1 MRFLTCCLVSS
12 AVLLPAAAQA
22 VKLKPL
28 IDTRLRYEHV
38 DQTGIANE
46 AEAITARA
54 RLGIEASEGPL
65 SFLIEAESTFAI
77 SEKYSSGVNRKTLLP
92 AARGYPVIADPENVE
107 LNRIQL
113 QYKGIPG
120 TVVTAGRQRINL
132 DDQRFVGAVGWR
144 SNEQTFDAARI
155 EWSGIKNFKFDVTYA
170 WSDRTI
176 WGIDGGKR
184 GFVGRPQAMNGDNI
198 FANASYKTPV
208 GLLTVFF
215 YRVDVDETPV
225 ALQRMSSN
233 TYGAR
238 FSGTRPLSKTVKWTY
253 TLSYARQQDNGTNPL
268 DYAADYILA
277 EGAVDIAAL
286 KLSAGLEQLGGD
298 RTVTSKA
305 TGAAFA
311 GGFALQT
318 PFATLHKFQGWADK
332 FLTTPAA
339 GITDY
344 YGSAAYGWKKV
355 GPFDTIG
362 VTAAYH
368 KYNSDVGSIH
378 YGDEINLQL
387 QAKLKR
393 YTFTA
398 KYADYQRKG
407 IASFGGDA
415 DTKKLWLQVEWLF

>member
-1 MRFLTCCLVSS
+1 MRFLTCCLMS
-12 AVLLPAAAQA
+12 ATALIPAAAQA

-28 IDTRLRYEHV
+28 IDTRLRYESV
-38 DQTGIANE
+38 DQTGFAKD
-46 AEAITARA
+46 ADAITARA
-54 RLGIEASEGPL
+54 RLGVEAVQGPF
-65 SFLIEAESTFAI
+65 SFLVEAESTFAI
-77 SEKYSSGVNRKTLLP
+77 KESYFSGVNRKTT
-92 AARGYPVIADPENVE
+92 YPTVADPENVE

-132 DDQRFVGAVGWR
+132 DDQRFVGSVGWR
-144 SNEQTFDAARI
+144 QNEQTFDAARI
-155 EWSGIKNFKFDVTYA
+155 EYSGVKNLKIDLTYA

-176 WGIDGGKR
+176 WGVDGGKR
-184 GFVGRPQAMNGDNI
+184 GFVNRPQAMNGDNI
-198 FANASYKTPV
+198 FANATYKTPF
-208 GLLTVFF
+208 GALTGFF

-233 TYGAR
+233 TFGAR
-238 FSGTRPLSKTVKWTY
+238 FSGSRPLSKTIKWSY

-268 DYAADYILA
+268 DYSADYFLA
-277 EGAVDIAAL
+277 EGGLDIAAF
-286 KLSAGLEQLGGD
+286 KFGAGIEQLGGD
-298 RTVTSKA
+298 ASVTTKA

-311 GGFALQT
+311 GGFAFQT

-344 YGSAAYGWKKV
+344 YGSAGYGLKKV
-355 GPFDTIG
+355 GPFDTIAA
-362 VTAAYH
+362 TAVYRR
-368 KYNSDVGSIH
+368 YTSDVGSIV

-387 QAKLKR
+387 VAKVKK

-407 IASFGGDA
+407 IASFAGDA
-415 DTKKLWLQVEWLF
+415 DTKKFWLSVDWAF